1 MFTKFW
7 MVSVLALAWLAYDWN
22 THSQGKKQG
31 KSSDPCL
38 CQGGNHR
45 DGVRVEGK
53 SERGR
58 GRRGEERKEGER
70 ERRAGSGSEGERR
83 KGKGEREEK
92 RGRGAKLS
100 RNRGLGQAAQE
111 ELRGWF
117 LSGCSQLHAISL
129 SPFWQLQK
137 SRGCLCLLGDWIQG

>member
-1 MFTKFW
+1 

-45 DGVRVEGK
+45 EGVRVEGK

-58 GRRGEERKEGER
+58 GRRGEEKKEGER
-70 ERRAGSGSEGERR
+70 ERRAGSGNDKGVPLGVGGAGEGMEWRR
-83 KGKGEREEK
+83 GT
-92 RGRGAKLS
+92 L
-100 RNRGLGQAAQE
+100 RGL
-111 ELRGWF
+111 
-117 LSGCSQLHAISL
+117 
-129 SPFWQLQK
+129 
-137 SRGCLCLLGDWIQG
+137 